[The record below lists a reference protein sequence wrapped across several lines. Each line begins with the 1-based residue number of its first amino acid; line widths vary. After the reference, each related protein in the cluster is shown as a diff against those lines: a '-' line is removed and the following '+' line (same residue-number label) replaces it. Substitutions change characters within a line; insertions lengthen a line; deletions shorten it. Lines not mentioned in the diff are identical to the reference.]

1 MIGQKYILNVS
12 ARLRE
17 RSRNAPAGFTGTHT
31 ANVNVSMN
39 IDCPARRGVVPIRFP
54 LTINETVSSCDYGL
68 H

>member
-31 ANVNVSMN
+31 AKRVNVY
-39 IDCPARRGVVPIRFP
+39 IDCAKGRGVVSMCQ
-54 LTINETVSSCDYGL
+54 LD
-68 H
+68 HH